1 MKAFLQGV
9 PAQMT
14 PEAQRI
20 LSRVQVRAKPSGA
33 ITKSLTRQNTAIPQN
48 KRIKLRGGQSIYS
61 ELDQIFTEHSL
72 SQKKSAQQVY
82 SIWHIQEKLIKQKH
96 NVAN

>member
-61 ELDQIFTEHSL
+61 ELDQIFIIAEKECATRVFHL
-72 SQKKSAQQVY
+72 AY
-82 SIWHIQEKLIKQKH
+82 SRK
-96 NVAN
+96 AD